1 MRQPWV
7 IVWCLLALAARGQDI
22 SRAEQVGP
30 KDCIPAIDK
39 PEFITVEDAKKFLTD
54 EDMVIGVTSD
64 DGKEAR
70 AYPGFILNGHEIVN
84 DVVGGVPI
92 SVTW

>member
-1 MRQPWV
+1 MKRSWAL
-7 IVWCLLALAARGQDI
+7 VWCLLPLAASAQDI
-22 SRAEQVGP
+22 SRAQQVGP

-39 PEFITVEDAKKFLTD
+39 PEFITVKQAKEFLAD
-54 EDMVIGVTSD
+54 DDMVIGVTSD
-64 DGKEAR
+64 DGKDAR

-84 DVVGGVPI
+84 DVIGGAPI

>member
-1 MRQPWV
+1 MKQFWV
-7 IVWCLLALAARGQDI
+7 VLWCSLALAAPAQDI

-39 PEFITVEDAKKFLTD
+39 PEFITVEEAKKFLAD
-54 EDMVIGVTSD
+54 DDMVIGVTSK
-64 DGKEAR
+64 DGKETR

-84 DVVGGVPI
+84 DVIGGAAI

>member
-1 MRQPWV
+1 MKRPWV
-7 IVWCLLALAARGQDI
+7 MVWCLLALAASAQDI

-39 PEFITVEDAKKFLTD
+39 PEFITVEAAKKFLADD
-54 EDMVIGVTSD
+54 EMVIGVTSE
-64 DGKEAR
+64 DGKDAR

-84 DVVGGVPI
+84 DVIGGDPI